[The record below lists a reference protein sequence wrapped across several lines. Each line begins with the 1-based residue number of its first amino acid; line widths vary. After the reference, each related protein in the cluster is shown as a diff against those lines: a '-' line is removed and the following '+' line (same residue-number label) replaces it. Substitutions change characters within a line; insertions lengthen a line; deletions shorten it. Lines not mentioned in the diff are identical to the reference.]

1 MSQKPGDKKGADK
14 KPADKS
20 KTKDSIYK
28 KYEIK
33 EGKLER
39 KRPFC
44 NRCGRGY
51 FMADHGDRYTCGN
64 CGFTMF
70 KSK

>member
-1 MSQKPGDKKGADK
+1 MPKQ
-14 KPADKS
+14 S
-20 KTKDSIYK
+20 KIHELYV
-28 KYEIK
+28 IN

-51 FMADHGDRYTCGN
+51 FMADHDDRYTCGN

-70 KSK
+70 KQKKEEEPSP

>member
-1 MSQKPGDKKGADK
+1 M
-14 KPADKS
+14 
-20 KTKDSIYK
+20 IN
-28 KYEIK
+28 

-51 FMADHGDRYTCGN
+51 FMADHGDRYTCGY

-70 KSK
+70 KQKKEEEPSP

>member
-1 MSQKPGDKKGADK
+1 MMPKQ
-14 KPADKS
+14 S
-20 KTKDSIYK
+20 KIHEL
-28 KYEIK
+28 YEIN

-51 FMADHGDRYTCGN
+51 FMADHGNRFTCGY

-70 KSK
+70 KQKKEEEPSP